1 MVFFIRFGRADETF
15 YHALV
20 DRRYPCGTGVSD
32 RPSLL
37 RDAEIPL
44 SQMRQYLPRKVVC
57 LLYLVS
63 HRRSQSGKMPTL
75 QTEGI
80 L

>member
-1 MVFFIRFGRADETF
+1 MVFFIRFGRADETL

-20 DRRYPCGTGVSD
+20 DRRYPRGDHLSG

-44 SQMRQYLPRKVVC
+44 SPMRQHLPREVVC
-57 LLYLVS
+57 LFYLVS
-63 HRRSQSGKMPTL
+63 HRRSQSGKMPSL
-75 QTEGI
+75 
-80 L
+80 